1 MKSKSEFLPCPSS
14 TRRRAP
20 FIAPLAALALASILF
35 SPARAAVGFSA
46 SLLGGLATT
55 NTNKALK
62 VTSLQFGPDNRLYF
76 TQVNGTV
83 IACEVTRLGPNN
95 YVAANAETITL
106 VKNIP
111 NYDDDGTRNFS
122 LNTRQATGILVV
134 GTAVNPVIYVSS
146 SDPREGAGSGA
157 TDLNLDTN
165 SGIISRLTRNGSGV
179 WEKVD
184 IVRGL
189 PRSEENHASNGLQID
204 PSGNTLYL
212 AQGGNTNAGGPS
224 NNFAFSCE
232 TALAAAVLSID
243 LTAIEAMPVK
253 TDAYGQQYIYDI
265 PTVDDPN
272 PARANVTPA
281 NAEHADVNDPFGG
294 NDGLNQARIV
304 PGGPVQVHASGFRNP
319 YDIVIAKTPGR
330 AGKMYT
336 FDNAGN
342 SGWGGYPKNEAML
355 DGLGNSLATNEHQPT
370 EPGAVNNLDN
380 LHLITGAGY
389 YGGHPNP
396 IRANPAGAG
405 WLRFDGSGP
414 GLVYSVTPTVDWPP
428 VPLSMANPVEG
439 DFRLPGVANGS
450 LFTNTSSTT
459 GMVEFTAPNFEG
471 EMVGNL
477 IVTQYN
483 NKTVQRLVMNADGT
497 QVLSSS
503 VLLSGDAY
511 SLPLDV
517 TVPGPEA
524 APALTGTIFV
534 GHHSSKITVLEPSDF
549 DSGNGGV
556 CSGNFTFGE
565 DEDGDGFSN
574 ADEISN
580 ATDPCSSAV
589 LPPDR
594 DGDFLS
600 DLLDTDDDNDGIA
613 DSQDLFQID
622 PLDGVNVAPPMRYDL
637 FNELNVGFFGIGFT
651 GVMLNPG
658 EDYRQRILEANLIA
672 GGTAGLFTDP
682 DVGAGNPHGSSNTQT
697 NAFLFGVNV
706 DEFTGPF
713 RVRSGLGGLLFN
725 GTPTAS
731 QSQGI
736 FIGNGDQDNY
746 VKVAVHANSGP
757 GGIEVVHEENGT
769 VISQIVHTAADLFT
783 TNVTLSFLVDPIAGT
798 VLPGY
803 SIGTGPI
810 VSVGSP
816 IAVGGKILEVI
827 RGSGSMAVGLLATTG
842 NVLTPGFNATWDYF
856 EVMPVTGT
864 TAATVTVDSGS
875 GSLNT
880 SSTNSSGSFQIQNL
894 STGGQKITSVSIDLG
909 TAMVSDLVFDPA
921 GTAGDPAGKTFTLD
935 SFNGTGSPVGTFAS
949 PKNGVDSQD
958 GYSVVNVGFG
968 PGVDFAPTQLLTF
981 SADIDPTSVKGSA
994 APGPSHSA
1002 SISGMELTGATAT
1015 VTFDDGSV
1023 RKIRL
1028 APIVGSDKGSRGVLS
1043 SATLPTP
1050 GIQVPGKISPFST
1063 STQPT
1068 VRVSGP
1074 PGHDVKLWVFNMA
1087 LHLDGVPG
1095 GGYDIDPYESN
1106 TLLALNTIDR
1116 VMPAAGFVDIPVTLS
1131 DSGATGGINHLVAV
1145 LSDGAGNRSASS
1157 EVLTIDYDPDAVVA
1171 NAVVRVNAGGGL
1183 FVDSLGQTWSADYG
1197 FSAGA
1202 TTTETTPIEGTTDD
1216 TIYQSFR
1223 YNPSPTTPFKYSFL
1237 LPNGEYQV
1245 KLHFAEVW
1253 PGAFGPGLRVFDV
1266 LVGGSLAIDNLDVFA
1281 QAGANTAY
1289 SVTLPAQVTNGQL
1302 EVQLQHVVQ
1311 NPMICGIEV
1320 FSSEFAGPDIEAPQP
1335 PGLLTATN
1343 VAAGSLTFVWAP
1355 STDDR
1360 GVAGYRIRRDG
1371 VLLGTTTQLTFTDT
1385 GRTPSTS
1392 YLYTVEAFDATGNTS
1407 TASPITITTLADQ
1420 ENPTAPPTFKG
1431 TPGNAL
1437 AILSWTAA
1445 SDDAGIA
1452 GYRIYRDGLLIA
1464 TLTGLSYTDSGL
1476 TNTQLYAYEI
1486 EAFDA
1491 AGKISPRVATSV
1503 RPRALA
1509 GAVLRVNAGG
1519 PVYTDLAGNV
1529 WQADYGFNTGVVEV
1543 STGAIAHTD
1552 DDALYQARRF
1562 DRDSGA
1568 ELKYTFPL
1576 ADGEY
1581 ELRLHFAEV
1590 WSGASTAPGIR
1601 VFDVKVEDQ
1610 LALDN
1615 FDIYAEALAQKGSGF
1630 ATAVAVPI
1638 PVTVTGGNL
1647 TIEFIH
1653 QIQNPTIAAIEVF
1666 ALQGPPPDT
1675 FPPSMPGGLAVTGTT
1690 PGSVSLAW
1698 NAATDEVGVTG
1709 YRIRRNGSTVTEV
1722 AGLSFSDT
1730 GLAANTP
1737 YTYAVAAR
1745 DAAGNYSPETT
1756 VATSTLPDT
1765 TPPSTPGSLSGTPG
1779 SGVAVLSWT
1788 ASTDD
1793 GSVTGYE
1800 IWRDAA
1806 LLTTVSSTNYTD
1818 AGLTNGTTYAY
1829 QVIAVDAA
1837 NNKSAPASTS
1847 VTPRAL
1853 GPALLRVNAGS
1864 IATHVDLAGNTWVPD
1879 FGYSSSSMEASTG
1892 AIFGTDNPTIY
1903 QTRRFIRSSRPN
1915 LSYQFSVPNG
1925 DYEVRLH
1932 FAEVWSTAFAPGVRV
1947 FDVSVEGALKLDNFD
1962 IFSAAGANTA
1972 YVAKIPTTVNDGTLN
1987 LLFDRVVQNPTISA
2001 IEVYPV
2007 LPSGPADTEAPTAPG
2022 NLAATSVTT
2031 DSVALEWIG
2040 STDNTAVIGYRVFR
2054 GASEIATVNGLT
2066 FSESGLPSGAS
2077 LNYSVVAFDAAG
2089 NESVPAQVAVTT
2101 LVPDTQAPTAPGGLA
2116 ATPGLSHIALSWTA
2130 ATDNIGVT
2138 SYRILKNGNL
2148 LTTVNQL
2155 TFTDSGLPSNTEADY
2170 EVFAL
2175 DAVGNVSSP
2184 AQITVSTLADTEAPS
2199 VPANLSAIPGYVTVG
2214 LSWSGSSDN
2223 AGVTGYRIYR
2233 DNVLRF
2239 TTADTAFGDTGLVPG
2254 QEYDYEVS
2262 AIDSAN
2268 NESARAPLTV
2278 STVADTENPT
2288 MPPGIQATPGD
2299 GRIVL
2304 SWAPSNDNVTVAHY
2318 QIHRNGSPLT
2328 TVTTPGFTD
2337 LNLVNGVPCFYQVRA
2352 VDEVGN
2358 QSAPALVSATPR
2370 VLGNVVTRVNA
2381 GGLGF
2386 TDLAGN
2392 TWYDDQGFSTG
2403 NTLGSGNPIAGT
2415 GDDVLYQSE
2424 RYDSS
2429 PSGANLEYSFAV
2441 PAGEYEVILHFA
2453 ETYSGITGPGQ
2464 RVFDVAAEGTVAI
2477 DDLDIFARVGANT
2490 ALAVAFPVVVTDGN
2504 LDLEFLHGVQNP
2516 KVCGIEVHEIVDII
2530 DPSSPTGLATSNIT
2544 TTSVDLSW
2552 TAATDNIGVTGYRI
2566 LRGAVEIGDV
2576 VAPPFTASALASG
2589 TEHVF
2594 SVVAYDAEG
2603 NESAPAV
2610 VNATTLVPDTVAPG
2624 APLNL
2629 GATPATTSVT
2639 LLWQAPTDNVA
2650 VTGYRV
2656 VRGVDTLADN
2666 LAALTWTETGLASG
2680 SEFTYQVFAL
2690 DAAGNVSSAA
2700 TVTTTTLV
2708 PPTPFEQWLINNG
2721 LTGQTTGDSDGGS
2734 MDNLSEFELQMNPND
2749 PADDLTFRLDCEVTP
2764 GGSTITFPVLKPL
2777 GNYHLHRD
2785 NDLAGIGNIGNRI
2798 HTVTKAQIEAMTPEQ
2813 RASHSVAD
2821 LAGGTRAFYQLIFEP
2836 VAD

>member
-1 MKSKSEFLPCPSS
+1 MKSKSVLIPLASS
-14 TRRRAP
+14 PTRRSPWISRFA
-20 FIAPLAALALASILF
+20 ALPLALGALASVTVA
-35 SPARAAVGFSA
+35 PAQQSVGFSA
-46 SLLGGLATT
+46 SLLGGLATA
-55 NTNKALK
+55 NTNKAFK
-62 VTSLQFGPDNRLYF
+62 VTSLQFGPDHRLYF
-76 TQVNGTV
+76 TQVNGTI
-83 IACEVTRLGPNN
+83 IACDVTRLGPNN
-95 YVAANAETITL
+95 YVASNVETINL

-111 NYDDDGTRNFS
+111 NYDDDGSRNFT
-122 LNTRQATGILVV
+122 LTTRQATGILVV
-134 GTAVNPVIYVSS
+134 GTAQNPVLYVSS

-157 TDLNLDTN
+157 TDLDLDTN

-189 PRSEENHASNGLQID
+189 PRSEENHACNGLQID
-204 PSGNTLYL
+204 PSGTKLYL

-224 NNFAFSCE
+224 NNFAFTCE

-253 TDAYGQQYIYDI
+253 TDIYGQQYIYDI
-265 PTVDDPN
+265 PTVNDPN

-281 NAEHADVNDPFGG
+281 NPDHADVNDPFGG

-304 PGGPVQVHASGFRNP
+304 AGGPVQVYAAGFRNP
-319 YDIVIAKTPGR
+319 YDVVIAKTPGR
-330 AGKMYT
+330 VGKMYT

-355 DGLGNSLATNEHQPT
+355 DASGNSLATNEYQST
-370 EPGAVNNLDN
+370 EPGSVNNLDN
-380 LHLITGAGY
+380 LHLITGPGY

-414 GLVYSVTPTVDWPP
+414 GLVYSVSPTVDWPP

-439 DFRLPGVANGS
+439 DFRMPGPANGA

-459 GMVEFTAPNFEG
+459 GMAEYTAPNFNG
-471 EMVGNL
+471 AMVGNL

-511 SLPLDV
+511 TLPLDV

-549 DSGNGGV
+549 DSGPGGI
-556 CSGNFTFGE
+556 CTGTFTFGQ

-580 ATDPCSSAV
+580 ATDPCSPAV
-589 LPPDR
+589 LPSDR

-600 DLLDTDDDNDGIA
+600 DLLDTDDDNDGTA

-622 PLDGVNVAPPMRYDL
+622 ALDGINVAPPMRYDL

-658 EDYRQRILEANLIA
+658 EDYRQRILDANLIA

-682 DVGAGNPHGSSNTQT
+682 DVGAGNPHGSANTQT

-706 DEFTGPF
+706 DEFTGAF

-725 GTPTAS
+725 GTPTGS

-746 VKVAVHANSGP
+746 VKVAVHANSGA
-757 GGIEVVHEENGT
+757 GAIEVVHEENGT
-769 VISQIVHTAADLFT
+769 VLSQVLHPASGLFSGG
-783 TNVTLSFLVDPIAGT
+783 VTLSFLVDPVAGT

-803 SIGTGPI
+803 SIGTGLI
-810 VSVGSP
+810 VPVGAP
-816 IAVGGKILEVI
+816 IAVGGKILQVI

-842 NVLTPGFNATWDYF
+842 NVATPRFDATWDFF
-856 EVMPVTGT
+856 EVMPVLGT
-864 TAATVTVDSGS
+864 SAAAVTVDSGS

-880 SSTNSSGSFQIQNL
+880 SSTNSSGAFQIQNL
-894 STGGQKITSVSIDLG
+894 STGGQKITSVSIDLAG
-909 TAMVSDLVFDPA
+909 AMVSDLVFDPA
-921 GTAGDPAGKTFTLD
+921 GTAGDPAGKGFTLD
-935 SFNGTGSPVGTFAS
+935 SFDGTGTPVGSFAS

-958 GYSVVNVGFG
+958 GYTVLHVACGAGVAFG
-968 PGVDFAPTQLLTF
+968 PSQSLTF
-981 SADIDPTSVKGSA
+981 SADIDPTSVKGA
-994 APGPSHSA
+994 PAPGPSHSA
-1002 SISGMELTGATAT
+1002 SISGLELTGAIAT
-1015 VTFDDGSV
+1015 VSFDDGSV

-1028 APIVGSDKGSRGVLS
+1028 APIVGSDKGSRGVLAS
-1043 SATLPTP
+1043 TTLPTP
-1050 GIQVPGKISPFST
+1050 GISVPGKLSPFST
-1063 STQPT
+1063 ATQPT

-1074 PGHDVKLWVFNMA
+1074 PGHEVKLWVFNMA

-1095 GGYDIDPYESN
+1095 GGYDIDPYENN
-1106 TLLALNTIDR
+1106 TLLAFNTLDR
-1116 VMPAAGFVDIPVTLS
+1116 VMPASGFVDIPVTLS
-1131 DSGATGGINHLVAV
+1131 DSGTTGGINHVVAV
-1145 LSDGAGNRSASS
+1145 LSDSSGNRSASS

-1202 TTTETTPIEGTTDD
+1202 ASTETAAIAGTVDD
-1216 TIYQSFR
+1216 AIYQSFR
-1223 YNPSPTTPFKYSFL
+1223 YNPSPSTPFKYSFL
-1237 LPNGEYQV
+1237 LPNGDYQV

-1253 PGAFGPGLRVFDV
+1253 PGAFGAGLRVFDV
-1266 LVGGSLAIDNLDVFA
+1266 LVGGTLAIDNLDVFA

-1289 SVTLPAQVTNGQL
+1289 SVTLPTAVTNGTL
-1302 EVQLQHVVQ
+1302 EIQLQHVVQ

-1320 FSSEFAGPDIEAPQP
+1320 FSSELAGPDVAAPSP
-1335 PGLLTATN
+1335 PSLLTVTN
-1343 VAAGSLTFVWAP
+1343 VAAGSLSFVWAP

-1360 GVAGYRIRRDG
+1360 GVAGYRVRRDG
-1371 VLLGTTTQLTFTDT
+1371 NLIATTTQLGFTDT
-1385 GRTPSTS
+1385 GRTPSTP

-1407 TASPITITTLADQ
+1407 TATPITITTSADQ
-1420 ENPTAPPTFKG
+1420 QNPTAPSLFKG

-1437 AILSWTAA
+1437 AILTWSAA
-1445 SDDAGIA
+1445 SDDAGVA
-1452 GYRIYRDGLLIA
+1452 GYRIYRDGALI
-1464 TLTGLSYTDSGL
+1464 TTQSGLSFTDTGL

-1491 AGKISPRVATSV
+1491 SGKVSPRVATAV

-1519 PVYTDLAGNV
+1519 PAYTDLAGNV
-1529 WQADYGFNTGVVEV
+1529 WQADFGFNTGIAEL

-1552 DDALYQARRF
+1552 DDPLYQARRF

-1568 ELKYTFPL
+1568 ELRYTFPL

-1590 WSGASTAPGIR
+1590 WSGASSGPGIR
-1601 VFDVKVEDQ
+1601 VFDVLVENQ

-1615 FDIYAEALAQKGSGF
+1615 FDIFAEALAQKGTGF
-1630 ATAVAVPI
+1630 STAVSVPI
-1638 PVTVTGGNL
+1638 PVTVSGGNL
-1647 TIEFIH
+1647 TIEFLR

-1675 FPPSMPGGLAVTGTT
+1675 LPPSTPGSLTVTGTT
-1690 PGSVSLAW
+1690 PATVSLAW

-1709 YRIRRNGSTVTEV
+1709 YRIRRNGATVAEV
-1722 AGLSFSDT
+1722 PGLSFSDT
-1730 GLAANTP
+1730 GLAAGTA

-1745 DAAGNYSPETT
+1745 DAAGNYSPEAT
-1756 VATSTLPDT
+1756 VATATQPDT
-1765 TPPSTPGSLSGTPG
+1765 TAPSVPGSLSVVPG

-1788 ASTDD
+1788 ASSDD
-1793 GSVTGYE
+1793 GALAGYE
-1800 IWRDAA
+1800 VRRNGA
-1806 LLTTVSSTNYTD
+1806 LLATVASTGYTD
-1818 AGLTNGTTYAY
+1818 AGLTNGTTYTY
-1829 QVIAVDAA
+1829 EIVAVDTAG
-1837 NNKSAPASTS
+1837 NRSAPASAS

-1864 IATHVDLAGNTWVPD
+1864 VANHVDAAGNLWSAD
-1879 FGYSSSSMEASTG
+1879 FGFSASSTETSTG

-1915 LSYQFSVPNG
+1915 LSYQFAVPSG

-1932 FAEVWSTAFAPGVRV
+1932 FAEVWPTAFAPGVRV
-1947 FDVSVEGALKLDNFD
+1947 FDVSLEGTLRLDNFD
-1962 IFSAAGANTA
+1962 IFAAAGANTA
-1972 YVAKIPTTVNDGTLN
+1972 HVARIPVSVTDGTLN
-1987 LLFDRVVQNPTISA
+1987 LLFERVVQNPSLSA

-2007 LPSGPADTEAPTAPG
+2007 LASGPADTEAPTVPG
-2022 NLAATSVTT
+2022 NLAVGSVTT
-2031 DSVALEWIG
+2031 DSVSLGWIG
-2040 STDNTAVIGYRVFR
+2040 STDNTGVIGYRIFR
-2054 GASEIATVNGLT
+2054 GATQIATVEGLA
-2066 FSESGLPSGAS
+2066 FSESGLPSGVS
-2077 LNYSVVAFDAAG
+2077 QNYSVVAFDAAG
-2089 NESVPAQVAVTT
+2089 NVSAPAQISVTT
-2101 LVPDTQAPTAPGGLA
+2101 LVPDTVAPSMPGGLA

-2138 SYRILKNGNL
+2138 AYRILKNGNL

-2155 TFTDSGLPSNTEADY
+2155 SFTDSGLPSNTEADY

-2184 AQITVSTLADTEAPS
+2184 AQITVATLADTEAPS
-2199 VPANLSAIPGYVTVG
+2199 LPANLAATPGYVTMG
-2214 LSWSGSSDN
+2214 LSWSASSDN

-2233 DNVLRF
+2233 DSVLRA
-2239 TTADTAFGDTGLVPG
+2239 TTPDAAFGDTGLVPG
-2254 QEYDYEVS
+2254 VEYDYEV
-2262 AIDSAN
+2262 AAVDSAG

-2278 STVADTENPT
+2278 STLADTEAPT
-2288 MPPGIQATPGD
+2288 APPALQATAGD

-2304 SWAPSNDNVTVAHY
+2304 SWSASGDNVAVAGY
-2318 QIHRNGSPLT
+2318 QIRRNGSPLA
-2328 TVTTPGFTD
+2328 TVASPGFTD
-2337 LNLVNGVPCFYQVRA
+2337 LGLVNGVPCSYEVRA
-2352 VDEVGN
+2352 VDGVGN
-2358 QSAPALVSATPR
+2358 LSAPAAASATPR

-2392 TWYDDQGFSTG
+2392 TWYDDQGFNSGST
-2403 NTLGSGNPIAGT
+2403 LVSGNPIAGT
-2415 GDDVLYQSE
+2415 GDDALYQSE

-2429 PSGANLEYSFAV
+2429 PSGADLEYSFAV
-2441 PAGEYEVILHFA
+2441 PAGEYEVVLHFA
-2453 ETYSGITGPGQ
+2453 ETFAAITGPGQ
-2464 RVFDVAAEGTVAI
+2464 RVFDVTAEGAVAI

-2490 ALAVAFPVVVTDGN
+2490 ALAVAFPVRVLDGT
-2504 LDLEFLHGVQNP
+2504 LDLAFLHGVQSP
-2516 KVCGIEVHEIVDII
+2516 KVCGIEIHEIVDGTA
-2530 DPSSPTGLATSNIT
+2530 PSAPTALAASNAT
-2544 TTSVDLSW
+2544 ATSVDLTW
-2552 TAATDNIGVTGYRI
+2552 TAATDNVVVAGYRI
-2566 LRGAVEIGDV
+2566 FRGTVEIGSV
-2576 VAPPFTASALASG
+2576 TAPAFTATALASG
-2589 TEHVF
+2589 TEHAF
-2594 SVVAYDAEG
+2594 SVVA
-2603 NESAPAV
+2603 
-2610 VNATTLVPDTVAPG
+2610 
-2624 APLNL
+2624 
-2629 GATPATTSVT
+2629 
-2639 LLWQAPTDNVA
+2639 
-2650 VTGYRV
+2650 
-2656 VRGVDTLADN
+2656 
-2666 LAALTWTETGLASG
+2666 
-2680 SEFTYQVFAL
+2680 F
-2690 DAAGNVSSAA
+2690 DAAGNVSPAA
-2700 TVTTTTLV
+2700 TTTATTLV
-2708 PPTPFEQWLINNG
+2708 PPTPFEQWLIDNG
-2721 LTGQTTGDSDGGS
+2721 LAGQTSGDGDRGGL
-2734 MDNLSEFELQMNPND
+2734 DNRSEFELQMDPND
-2749 PADDLTFRLDCEVTP
+2749 PADDLGFRLDCQSGP
-2764 GGSTITFPVLKPL
+2764 GGSTITFPVLKPI
-2777 GNYHLHRD
+2777 GDYHLHRD
-2785 NDLAGIGNIGNRI
+2785 VDLEGIGAPGNRI
-2798 HTVTKAQIEAMTPEQ
+2798 HTVTKAQIEAMTPAQ
-2813 RASHSVAD
+2813 RASHSVVDPA
-2821 LAGGTRAFYQLIFEP
+2821 AGPRGFYQLIFEP